1 MFRNYFQLFLPDEFM
16 LKKYIVA
23 LVIALNILS
32 CKVFEHC
39 IKTDTNM
46 MDLIKVN
53 AITIKVKIAKTRKQV
68 SREIDHH
75 INFEDESFIL
85 DVLL

>member
-1 MFRNYFQLFLPDEFM
+1 
-16 LKKYIVA
+16 
-23 LVIALNILS
+23 
-32 CKVFEHC
+32 
-39 IKTDTNM
+39 